1 MNIDFSKLTI
11 KKVDGTPFS
20 QEETKA
26 AKNNVCDRIYAEAMD
41 IPTMELAVKVYHADG
56 EVELSNYE
64 VELLKRSLEKFPAF
78 IRKGFTDFFV
88 R

>member
-1 MNIDFSKLTI
+1 MKIDFSKLTI

-20 QEETKA
+20 KEDTKGT
-26 AKNNVCDRIYAEAMD
+26 KNNVCDRIYAQAMD

-56 EVELSNYE
+56 EVELTAGE
-64 VELLKRSLEKFPAF
+64 IELLKRSLDMFPAF
-78 IRKGFTDFFV
+78 IRTGFLELI

>member
-1 MNIDFSKLTI
+1 MDIDFSKLTI

-20 QEETKA
+20 QDEIKA
-26 AKNNVCDRIYAEAMD
+26 VKNNVCDKIYAQAMD

-56 EVELSNYE
+56 EVELTTGE
-64 VELLKRSLEKFPAF
+64 VELLKRSLEIFPAF
-78 IRKGFTDFFV
+78 IRTGFFELI

>member
-1 MNIDFSKLTI
+1 MKIDFSKLTI

-20 QEETKA
+20 REDSRAT
-26 AKNNVCDRIYAEAMD
+26 KNNACDIIYAQAMD

-56 EVELSNYE
+56 EVELTTGE
-64 VELLKRSLEKFPAF
+64 IELLKRSLDKFPAF
-78 IRKGFTDFFV
+78 IRTGFLELI